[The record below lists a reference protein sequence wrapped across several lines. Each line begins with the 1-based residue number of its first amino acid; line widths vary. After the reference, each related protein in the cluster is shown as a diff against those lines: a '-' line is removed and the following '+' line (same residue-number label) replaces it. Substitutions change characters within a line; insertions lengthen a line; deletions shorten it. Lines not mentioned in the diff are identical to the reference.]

1 MRPFDAGAMYAC
13 RLNLLFDSFWR
24 ALTYLLLPRVIFLSF
39 LPLGLLVVASLVLGY
54 FYWTPAV
61 EWVDA
66 QLQAFAVTQS
76 ILNWL
81 EDLGWSSLRS
91 MFAPLVV
98 LFVATPVMVVS
109 SLLLV
114 SVFMTPVMV
123 DAVVA
128 RRFKH
133 MEAFKGGSF
142 WGSVFWSIGSTALAI
157 IALLVSM
164 PLWLV
169 PPMVLVL
176 PPLIWGWLTYRV
188 FTYEALAEVA
198 TKAERETVFERHRL
212 GLLSVGIITGYLG
225 AAPSLLW
232 ASGAMFI
239 ALAPVLVPLA
249 IWVYTLVFA
258 FSSLWFA
265 HYALAALER
274 LRVNPARHPVPPAPP
289 APATEALT
297 APDVDDAV
305 EVSQK

>member
-1 MRPFDAGAMYAC
+1 M
-13 RLNLLFDSFWR
+13 NLLLDSFWR
-24 ALTYLLLPRVIFLSF
+24 SLGYLLLPRVIVLSF
-39 LPLGLLVVASLVLGY
+39 LPLGLMVVASFALGY
-54 FYWTPAV
+54 YFWDSAV
-61 EWVDA
+61 DFVSGG
-66 QLQAFAVTQS
+66 LQAFAVTQS
-76 ILNWL
+76 ILAWL
-81 EDLGWSSLRS
+81 EELGWSSLRS

-98 LFVATPVMVVS
+98 LFVATPVIVVA

-123 DAVVA
+123 DMVVK
-128 RRFKH
+128 RRFIH
-133 MEAFKGGSF
+133 LDAFKGGSF
-142 WGSVFWSIGSTALAI
+142 VGSILWSVGSTLLAV

-169 PPMVLVL
+169 PPLVLVL

-198 TKAERETVFERHRL
+198 TKAEREAIFERHRF
-212 GLLSVGIITGYLG
+212 GLLTVGVITGYLG

-239 ALAPVLVPLA
+239 ALAPLLVPLA

-258 FSSLWFA
+258 FASLWFA

-274 LRVNPARHPVPPAPP
+274 MRVAPHVG
-289 APATEALT
+289 APAGAQAASPPLIT
-297 APDVDDAV
+297 DVIDQN
-305 EVSQK
+305 VSP

>member
-1 MRPFDAGAMYAC
+1 MA
-13 RLNLLFDSFWR
+13 
-24 ALTYLLLPRVIFLSF
+24 YLLLPRVIFLSF
-39 LPLGLLVVASLVLGY
+39 LPLGVLVVSSLVLGY
-54 FYWTPAV
+54 WFWTPAV
-61 EWVDA
+61 DWVNA

-98 LFVATPVMVVS
+98 LFVATPVLVVS
-109 SLLLV
+109 ALLLV

-123 DAVVA
+123 DAVIG

-133 MEAFKGGSF
+133 LEAFKGGSF
-142 WGSVFWSIGSTALAI
+142 WGSVLWSLGSTALAI
-157 IALLVSM
+157 VALLVSM

-198 TKAERETVFERHRL
+198 TRAEREQIFERHRL
-212 GLLSVGIITGYLG
+212 GLLAVGVVTGYLG

-274 LRVNPARHPVPPAPP
+274 LRVAPHVSPAV
-289 APATEALT
+289 APAAATAGVPRAALGH
-297 APDVDDAV
+297 AEDAV
-305 EVSQK
+305 ETQ

>member
-1 MRPFDAGAMYAC
+1 MLVGMS
-13 RLNLLFDSFWR
+13 LLLDSFWR
-24 ALTYLLLPRVIFLSF
+24 AVTYLLLPRVIFLSF
-39 LPLGLLVVASLVLGY
+39 LPLGLMVVSTLVLGY
-54 FYWTPAV
+54 WFWTPAV
-61 EWVDA
+61 DWVNA

-76 ILNWL
+76 LLSWL

-91 MFAPLVV
+91 MFGPLVV
-98 LFVATPVMVVS
+98 LFVATPVIVVTA
-109 SLLLV
+109 LLLV

-123 DAVVA
+123 DAVIG

-133 MEAFKGGSF
+133 LEAFKGGSF
-142 WGSVFWSIGSTALAI
+142 WGSVFWSVGSTALAVV
-157 IALLVSM
+157 ALLVSM

-169 PPMVLVL
+169 PPMVLVV

-198 TKAERETVFERHRL
+198 TKAEREQVFERHRL
-212 GLLSVGIITGYLG
+212 GLLSVGVITGYLG

-274 LRVNPARHPVPPAPP
+274 LRVAPHLSPSAPATPVTVPPAQLADGASESP
-289 APATEALT
+289 AQTP
-297 APDVDDAV
+297 
-305 EVSQK
+305 

>member
-1 MRPFDAGAMYAC
+1 MLTAM
-13 RLNLLFDSFWR
+13 NLLFDSFWR
-24 ALTYLLLPRVIFLSF
+24 ALAYLFLPRVIVLSF
-39 LPLGLLVVASLVLGY
+39 LPLALLVVASLTLGY
-54 FYWTPAV
+54 WFWTPAV
-61 EWVDA
+61 DWVNG

-98 LFVATPVMVVS
+98 LFVATPVLVITA
-109 SLLLV
+109 LLLV
-114 SVFMTPVMV
+114 STFMTPVMV
-123 DAVVA
+123 DAVIA

-133 MEAFKGGSF
+133 LEAFKGGSF
-142 WGSVFWSIGSTALAI
+142 WGSLFWSIGSTALAI
-157 IALLVSM
+157 VALLVSM

-198 TKAERETVFERHRL
+198 TADEREHVFAHHRL
-212 GLLSVGIITGYLG
+212 GLLTVGILTGYLG

-274 LRVNPARHPVPPAPP
+274 LRVSPHIHPSPNAAATPLVSRVDAPETLENTSS
-289 APATEALT
+289 AT
-297 APDVDDAV
+297 
-305 EVSQK
+305 